1 MKRQWLG
8 LVGSCVFVV
17 VGAVSIG
24 GQTAQRPST
33 AATPT
38 MKSSV
43 YFPARGVWETR
54 KPSEVGMDDTL
65 VAVPIRS
72 APSVEPGEPRVLFH
86 VDPAAQWA
94 DFDVAPD
101 GRFLAIVEEGS
112 QNAIQ
117 PATVVVN
124 WLPNLKR

>member
-65 VAVPIRS
+65 VAQAIEYAKTRDTAWARDDYMADQIRTFGRPLGPVPASHGRTNGLIIRHGYIVGEFGDTNV
-72 APSVEPGEPRVLFH
+72 VEP
-86 VDPAAQWA
+86 
-94 DFDVAPD
+94 
-101 GRFLAIVEEGS
+101 
-112 QNAIQ
+112 
-117 PATVVVN
+117 
-124 WLPNLKR
+124 